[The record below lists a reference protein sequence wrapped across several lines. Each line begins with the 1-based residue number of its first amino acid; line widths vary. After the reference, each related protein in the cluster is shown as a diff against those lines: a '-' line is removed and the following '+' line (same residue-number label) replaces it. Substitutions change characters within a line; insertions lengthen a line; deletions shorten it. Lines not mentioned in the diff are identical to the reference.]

1 MKKLILTG
9 AFIVSLSSVLSLQ
22 SCNSEKK
29 AETTDTTVVK
39 TADTVVVDTTKVMS
53 SSRMADTTDTGG
65 RNGQAPPP
73 KK

>member
-1 MKKLILTG
+1 MKKFILTG

-29 AETTDTTVVK
+29 SATADTTVVK
-39 TADTVVVDTTKVMS
+39 TTDTMVVDSAKVMS
-53 SSRMADTTDTGG
+53 SSRMTDTTDTGG